1 MKFAIHIA
9 CNRLKVYANG
19 RAINQVPNGEKEAK
33 KLHYGYV
40 LVRNMVVYLF
50 EAKKEAQDTFMEK
63 QAAS

>member
-19 RAINQVPNGEKEAK
+19 RAISQIPNGEKEAK